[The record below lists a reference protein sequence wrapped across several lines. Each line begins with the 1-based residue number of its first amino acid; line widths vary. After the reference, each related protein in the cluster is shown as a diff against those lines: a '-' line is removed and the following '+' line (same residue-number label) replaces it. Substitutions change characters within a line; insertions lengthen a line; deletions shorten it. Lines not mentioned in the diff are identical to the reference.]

1 MYTFHDAA
9 DAALYVGK
17 GMDIRHRVLDHLR
30 ASDEQ
35 WLAVRTETSTWLI
48 LAPSQPMLPLS
59 HRSDWLMSTGS
70 TIDGLVSNRYVPGH
84 PASAICSRCSGV
96 CNVVESTSADDERLQ
111 AVWTAITSTHA
122 LPGAIGILER
132 SEDLKQIRVVRN
144 WAYLGSAPTISA
156 ARRLNARA
164 VEFDRDGYSVPARPL
179 LGESVKV
186 IGL

>member
-1 MYTFHDAA
+1 MADPCPFPAHAA
-9 DAALYVGK
+9 IVAPQRLADEYRLYYRRLGVESV
-17 GMDIRHRVLDHLR
+17 RARAPCFCHL
-30 ASDEQ
+30 
-35 WLAVRTETSTWLI
+35 LK
-48 LAPSQPMLPLS
+48 
-59 HRSDWLMSTGS
+59 
-70 TIDGLVSNRYVPGH
+70 
-84 PASAICSRCSGV
+84 RCSGV

-111 AVWTAITSTHA
+111 AGLDRYHQHA
-122 LPGAIGILER
+122 WPCPGAIGILER

>member
-1 MYTFHDAA
+1 MAGRIRAAVAGNEIAMTLWPVTMNRSRSRRAHLVSRRYPVALCYPRSTSLAPLSWPRPRHCPGCRGVYTFHDAA

-84 PASAICSRCSGV
+84 PASAICS
-96 CNVVESTSADDERLQ
+96 
-111 AVWTAITSTHA
+111 
-122 LPGAIGILER
+122 
-132 SEDLKQIRVVRN
+132 
-144 WAYLGSAPTISA
+144 SA
-156 ARRLNARA
+156 ARASA
-164 VEFDRDGYSVPARPL
+164 T
-179 LGESVKV
+179 
-186 IGL
+186 